1 MTDNHTLTVIP
12 EMWTVEEFDKRV
24 RGFRAAL
31 IAYGDVFKAAA
42 APAPVP
48 APVPVPVPKK
58 PRAKPVGE
66 RLGTSYH
73 KDILSI
79 LTRLKV
85 GEVTFFPHVDPK
97 YAQLRICTAACDYRK
112 KVKKV
117 LHVRTTR
124 TLTPNGSPGVRVKR
138 VA

>member
-1 MTDNHTLTVIP
+1 MDNHTLTVIP
-12 EMWTVEEFDKRV
+12 GTWTVDEFDKRV
-24 RGFRAAL
+24 RGLRAAL
-31 IAYGDVFKAAA
+31 IAYGDVFKVTAAP

-48 APVPVPVPKK
+48 VAKK

-66 RLGTSYH
+66 RLATSYH

-112 KVKKV
+112 KANKA

-124 TLTPNGSPGVRVKR
+124 TLSPNGSPGVRVKR